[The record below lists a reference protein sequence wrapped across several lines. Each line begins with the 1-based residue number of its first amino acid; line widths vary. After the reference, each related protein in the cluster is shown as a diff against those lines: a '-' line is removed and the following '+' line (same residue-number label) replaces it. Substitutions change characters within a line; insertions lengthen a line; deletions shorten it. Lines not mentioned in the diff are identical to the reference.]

1 MDNYSGSY
9 KENARSTYDWATAN
23 QSDGGGK
30 TMVDAEAGVSTGSLR
45 GSLLNSM
52 DDADFELM
60 ANRKAELDQR
70 ISNGESLSD
79 EQQADYDNIREAA
92 YAAQH
97 DQSFTGTKIERQKR
111 VNDMVG
117 DYKPKAVQEQEAAA
131 AAQQDGAASKI
142 ATAIADEQQKREVN
156 MYLSGMSQE
165 ERSALY
171 HDNPARDGESMN
183 EHIYRVAREHHE
195 NQRKNGK

>member
-1 MDNYSGSY
+1 M
-9 KENARSTYDWATAN
+9 A
-23 QSDGGGK
+23 
-30 TMVDAEAGVSTGSLR
+30 DAEAGVSTGSLR

-60 ANRKAELDQR
+60 ASRKAELDQR

-97 DQSFTGTKIERQKR
+97 DQSFTGTKVERQKL

-195 NQRKNGK
+195 NQQKNSK